1 MHLRGLMTLS
11 PFSRIA
17 RIVGAT
23 SITLS
28 LAVVALSPTVAYGY
42 LDPGTGSALIQGL
55 IAAIAAIGLTLK
67 VYWHRVL
74 GFLGL
79 RRDSKTEEET
89 VEEAD

>member
-1 MHLRGLMTLS
+1 MTTNLI
-11 PFSRIA
+11 PKI
-17 RIVGAT
+17 
-23 SITLS
+23 L
-28 LAVVALSPTVAYGY
+28 VVALTAVIALSPNVAYAY

-79 RRDSKTEEET
+79 RRS
-89 VEEAD
+89 ADADEDTGDKPES

>member
-1 MHLRGLMTLS
+1 M
-11 PFSRIA
+11 
-17 RIVGAT
+17 
-23 SITLS
+23 
-28 LAVVALSPTVAYGY
+28 AYGY

-79 RRDSKTEEET
+79 RRTAKTEEET
-89 VEEAD
+89 SKEAE

>member
-1 MHLRGLMTLS
+1 MTLS

>member
-1 MHLRGLMTLS
+1 MTANL
-11 PFSRIA
+11 IA
-17 RIVGAT
+17 KALFVILA
-23 SITLS
+23 
-28 LAVVALSPTVAYGY
+28 AVVALTPNVAFAY

-79 RRDSKTEEET
+79 RRSADTEEQSSDKPE
-89 VEEAD
+89 D

>member
-1 MHLRGLMTLS
+1 MTLS
-11 PFSRIA
+11 PIARIA
-17 RIVGAT
+17 RIVGAA
-23 SITLS
+23 SLTLS
-28 LAVVALSPTVAYGY
+28 MAVVALSPTVAYGY

-79 RRDSKTEEET
+79 RRDTK
-89 VEEAD
+89 VEEKPADETE